1 MNQNEAI
8 SHADAAAGVVGLKA
22 PPSTS
27 FAGMLKVDAVS
38 LAQFLDANP
47 ELDAEGLYL
56 FSRRIAGKEKFK
68 PWAELAPRTRCA
80 FDVFRATYAVLM
92 RYVRTEELAERERE
106 RGKLTGERV
115 VRMGERTFDERT
127 PGFNDRVKLR

>member
-1 MNQNEAI
+1 MKQNDAI

-56 FSRRIAGKEKFK
+56 FSCRVTGKTQFK
-68 PWAELAPRTRCA
+68 AWGDLAPKTRCA

-92 RYVRTEELAERERE
+92 RYVRAEEMAERERE
-106 RGKLTGERV
+106 RGKTTGERV
-115 VRMGERTFDERT
+115 VRMGERTFSERT